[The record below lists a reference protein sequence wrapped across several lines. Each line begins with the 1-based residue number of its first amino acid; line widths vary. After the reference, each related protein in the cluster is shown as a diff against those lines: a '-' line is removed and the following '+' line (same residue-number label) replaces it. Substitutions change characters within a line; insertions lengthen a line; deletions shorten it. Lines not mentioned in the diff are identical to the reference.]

1 MHCHDLLRTRAP
13 PTTLDPVEGDATA
26 EAWGHAQ
33 CLQIWAVTTRIYWM
47 GQAAG
52 ISIRSHTGS
61 SLAPCNWKRLFGEDT
76 SA

>member
-52 ISIRSHTGS
+52 IC
-61 SLAPCNWKRLFGEDT
+61 SLAGRSPAPLSFAPSDDE
-76 SA
+76 AEP